1 MLKKVFMKKDSF
13 FEKKMSFFKMQ
24 KFLQK
29 FFVLI
34 QKVMF
39 FFKNKPF
46 RKNKFTGSGFQIG
59 PCVKFEYLNGQYVKK
74 SYVC

>member
-1 MLKKVFMKKDSF
+1 MKKDSF

-39 FFKNKPF
+39 FSKTNLFEKINLQVVDFK
-46 RKNKFTGSGFQIG
+46 SAL
-59 PCVKFEYLNGQYVKK
+59 V
-74 SYVC
+74 